1 MQKHATG
8 QTDDFNSHL
17 VARQHTNQ
25 ILPGTMLINLVPEF
39 LAVLSA
45 GDPVAA
51 YRDYLDRH
59 RPILAAYWHNYVLD
73 LDGPHA
79 EEVIRRTVAANRRD
93 LLTTTNEVDIT
104 KVCGEVLAAS
114 LRLFEADRPV
124 DCYVM
129 VGVGAANA
137 GELVVGGR
145 GIAFVCAEHFTG
157 RANPETM
164 GLGLPPELLPLWI
177 AHEVAHT
184 VRYTSPT
191 SRSEFARV
199 VGESGGFYDFWET
212 GTRIP
217 LREQLLNEGLA
228 VRAAM
233 AAAPGHAIWEYY
245 GYSRGQYRRVREL
258 DAFLRH
264 ATTPDLD
271 RAGLGLRLRYLSAGM
286 SPSARHV
293 AGRVVPERA
302 GYYLGAQLAGP
313 FVERRGIAAA
323 LRAAP
328 DEFRK
333 AEEDAHRIETA

>member
-1 MQKHATG
+1 M
-8 QTDDFNSHL
+8 L
-17 VARQHTNQ
+17 V
-25 ILPGTMLINLVPEF
+25 NLVPEF
-39 LAVLSA
+39 LAVLNS
-45 GDPVAA
+45 GDRVAA

-59 RPILAAYWHNYVLD
+59 RPILEAYWHNYVLD
-73 LDGPHA
+73 LNGPHA

-93 LLTTTNEVDIT
+93 LIATTNDVDIEGI
-104 KVCGEVLAAS
+104 CEDAFANA
-114 LRLFEADRPV
+114 LRLLEADRPV

-157 RANPETM
+157 RANPDTM
-164 GLGLPPELLPLWI
+164 GLGLSPELLPLWI

-184 VRYTSPT
+184 VRYTSPE
-191 SRSEFARV
+191 SQSEFARV
-199 VGESGGFYDFWET
+199 VRESGGFYDFWET

-233 AAAPGHAIWEYY
+233 AAAPRHETWEYF
-245 GYSRGQYRRVREL
+245 GYSRRQYRRIREL
-258 DAFLRH
+258 EAFLRH
-264 ATTPDLD
+264 ATAPDLE

-286 SPSARHV
+286 SPSARNV

-313 FVERRGIAAA
+313 FVERRGIAQA
-323 LRAAP
+323 LRAGTN
-328 DEFRK
+328 EFRE